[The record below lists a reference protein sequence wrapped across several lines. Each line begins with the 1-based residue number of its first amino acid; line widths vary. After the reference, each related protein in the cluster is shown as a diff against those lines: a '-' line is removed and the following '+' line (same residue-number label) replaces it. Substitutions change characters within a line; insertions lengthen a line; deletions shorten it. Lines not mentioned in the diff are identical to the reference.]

1 MSFLRLTNI
10 FLLLIALLAV
20 STGSEV
26 AAGKNPAP
34 FSART
39 GLELTRSAAR
49 IWTSDARLIYVE
61 NDDLV
66 GPAGTAG
73 RWGYLYYSEA
83 KGTARGYSVRDGKI
97 IEASDLG
104 FDFEAPP
111 LPDYWID
118 SDEAMVAAERKAGQ
132 KYRSESGGRMAT
144 MILIRG
150 AFYDDK
156 PDATTWAFLYTSET
170 SPSLVVVVDASNGD
184 VVRTW
189 RG

>member
-1 MSFLRLTNI
+1 MTNFRTI
-10 FLLLIALLAV
+10 KTLLLLTALFAV
-20 STGSEV
+20 CPGSDVV
-26 AAGKNPAP
+26 AGSDPAP

-61 NDDLV
+61 NDDRV

-73 RWGYLYYSEA
+73 RWGDLYYSEA

-132 KYRSESGGRMAT
+132 KYRSEYGGHMAT

-156 PDATTWAFLYTSET
+156 PDATTWAFLYKSDN
-170 SPSLVVVVDASNGD
+170 SPSLVVVVDASSGD

>member
-1 MSFLRLTNI
+1 MSI
-10 FLLLIALLAV
+10 FRFFKMYLCLAALIACFPC
-20 STGSEV
+20 SEA
-26 AAGKNPAP
+26 AAGSKPVP
-34 FSART
+34 FSARS
-39 GLELTRSAAR
+39 GLELTRGAAR

-61 NDDLV
+61 NDEVV

-73 RWGYLYYSEA
+73 RWGYLYYSET
-83 KGTARGYSVRDGKI
+83 KRTARGYSVRDGKI

-118 SDEAMVAAERKAGQ
+118 SDEALIAAEQKAGR
-132 KYRSESGGRMAT
+132 KYRSEYGGRMAT

-156 PDATTWAFLYTSET
+156 PDATTWAFLYTSDI